1 MRLVIVSSDNKFY
14 YIGLE
19 RGNWGVETYQG
30 FIMSVLNIDEDKYKK
45 ILKHHGGIDDHY
57 FNFYFDEY
65 ENIQNCIEELIPY
78 LIMSK
83 LTGD

>member
-1 MRLVIVSSDNKFY
+1 MRLVIVGDSNDKIY

-19 RGNWGVETYQG
+19 RDNWGVETYQG
-30 FIMSVLNIDEDKYKK
+30 FIMRVLDIDEKKYKK
-45 ILKHHGGIDDHY
+45 ILKRHGGIDDHC

-78 LIMSK
+78 LVMKK
-83 LTGD
+83 LTE